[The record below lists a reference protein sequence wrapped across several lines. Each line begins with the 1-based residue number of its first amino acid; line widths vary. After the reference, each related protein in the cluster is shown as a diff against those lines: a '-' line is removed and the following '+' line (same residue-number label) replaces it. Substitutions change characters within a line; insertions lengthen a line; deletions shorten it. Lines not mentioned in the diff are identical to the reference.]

1 MLVMT
6 RREGATVYGGK
17 SLTADIEQTYDH
29 AIRVERI
36 VDNFGKR
43 VAEISVRDR
52 DGGYSVYTLTPKDN
66 EFRIGNDLR
75 VVMIG
80 LHSMPVRD
88 GGIAPTLRLG
98 FDAPLSYKLIRDD
111 AIRRTR

>member
-52 DGGYSVYTLTPKDN
+52 DGGYTLYTLTSNARFTNEKARRDLGYKPRDISATIKDTVAFLTK
-66 EFRIGNDLR
+66 ERKSVFRKRGGHKP
-75 VVMIG
+75 VPVMG
-80 LHSMPVRD
+80 
-88 GGIAPTLRLG
+88 
-98 FDAPLSYKLIRDD
+98 
-111 AIRRTR
+111 

>member
-6 RREGATVYGGK
+6 RREGATVFGGNN
-17 SLTADIEQTYDH
+17 LTADIEQTYDH

-36 VDNFGKR
+36 IDNFSKR
-43 VAEISVRDR
+43 MAEISVRDR
-52 DGGYSVYTLTPKDN
+52 DGGFAMYELTPNDN
-66 EFRIGNDLR
+66 QFRIGDDIR

-80 LHSMPVRD
+80 IHTMPIR
-88 GGIAPTLRLG
+88 GAGLAPTLRLG
-98 FDAPLSYKLIRDD
+98 FDAPMSYRIIRDD